1 MLFKLDYYSRVHD
14 IGLSNIISLP
24 QVRRNKLRLEKQQH
38 DHRRDAKAATGGRVM
53 NQATKALLA
62 ISVSNLAYGLPH
74 GIFHLI
80 EGTSHTEFLLVHM
93 FFYHHFIVD
102 PLVFLWFNKSHRQRV
117 KGLVA
122 RVTQRCLSC
131 CSISVSMPVVVSS
144 AFRLLRRP
152 SLSTSSTAQMK
163 EDFEKGFPDVVIG
176 DVEGVPPE
184 VLKGV
189 RDNGV

>member
-1 MLFKLDYYSRVHD
+1 MHE
-14 IGLSNIISLP
+14 IGRSNNISLP
-24 QVRRNKLRLEKQQH
+24 QVHRNKRRLERQQH
-38 DHRRDAKAATGGRVM
+38 DHRRGAEAATGGGGRVM

-62 ISVSNLAYGLPH
+62 LSVSNLAYGLPH

-80 EGTSHTEFLLVHM
+80 KDTSHTEFLLVHL

-102 PLVFLWFNKSHRQRV
+102 PLVFLWYNESHRQRV
-117 KGLVA
+117 KGLLA
-122 RVTQRCLSC
+122 RVTQRCCSC
-131 CSISVSMPVVVSS
+131 CSVSASVPLAVSS

-163 EDFEKGFPDVVIG
+163 EDFEKGFPEDINKNM
-176 DVEGVPPE
+176 EGAPPE

-189 RDNGV
+189 RDNCV